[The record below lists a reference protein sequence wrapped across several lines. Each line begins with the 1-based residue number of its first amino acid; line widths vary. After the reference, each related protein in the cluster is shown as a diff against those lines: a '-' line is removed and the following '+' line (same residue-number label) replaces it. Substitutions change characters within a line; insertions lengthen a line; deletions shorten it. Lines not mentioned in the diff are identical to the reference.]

1 METNTTKIQKW
12 RSMASN
18 TPGRTPPGG
27 SGTSG
32 TAGPPSPL
40 VSRRGRGTPRR
51 LPSIRSPR
59 DLTLG
64 GVPKKTFTPNIPVR
78 KERNK
83 NGESSTSKPS
93 EQRGKSAKRGEE
105 RGRGRGGRGRGRGR
119 GDVIRTHSIF
129 EEGPAGRQIR
139 RGGGGGGGGGSYGPS
154 DMPAP
159 VYKAGTRTDIP
170 ENKED
175 TKKILKALQRDDF
188 VSDLGYK
195 ETEKSLLPV
204 QVPLVSTGSL
214 IKHREEEEMDTDTK
228 PEVKVKS
235 EPVEDV
241 EMEDLTE
248 PGVSTAPV
256 KAEPAQVKPEVGRG
270 KRVTCAE
277 LFCSKAGNDGEM
289 LFFQLPDT
297 LPILPPSRDDD
308 GRREVKKEEG
318 KVKQE
323 KEEDKPAGELPSVLP
338 NMAEGYIGK
347 LQVLKSG
354 RTRLVL
360 GDVALDVNMGSHCS
374 FHQELVSVRHDAEAQ
389 TGDMTILGP
398 VKHRLV
404 CTPDFNTLLKLS

>member
-1 METNTTKIQKW
+1 
-12 RSMASN
+12 MASN
-18 TPGRTPPGG
+18 KDGPGRPAPGASGASGNVTP
-27 SGTSG
+27 S
-32 TAGPPSPL
+32 SPL
-40 VSRRGRGTPRR
+40 VARRGRGAPRR

-83 NGESSTSKPS
+83 NGESSTSKQS
-93 EQRGKSAKRGEE
+93 EQKGKSSKRGEE

-119 GDVIRTHSIF
+119 GGDVIRTHSIF
-129 EEGPAGRQIR
+129 EEGPAGRQVR
-139 RGGGGGGGGGSYGPS
+139 RGGGGGGGSYGSS

-159 VYKAGTRTDIP
+159 VFKAGSRTDIP

-188 VSDLGYK
+188 VSDIGYR

-204 QVPLVSTGSL
+204 QVPLVTTGSL
-214 IKHREEEEMDTDTK
+214 VKHKEEEEMETDVKTDTK
-228 PEVKVKS
+228 VKPET
-235 EPVEDV
+235 EDDV
-241 EMEDLTE
+241 EMEDLTK
-248 PGVSTAPV
+248 PSVPTAPV
-256 KAEPAQVKPEVGRG
+256 KAQSARVKSEVGQG

-277 LFCSKAGNDGEM
+277 LFCSKAGNDSEM

-297 LPILPPSRDDD
+297 LPILPPSQDDD
-308 GRREVKKEEG
+308 GRREVKKEDG
-318 KVKQE
+318 KTKQE
-323 KEEDKPAGELPSVLP
+323 KEEDKAGGELSSVLP
-338 NMAEGYIGK
+338 NMSEGYIGK

-360 GDVALDVNMGSHCS
+360 GHVALDVNMGSHCS
-374 FHQELVSVRHDAEAQ
+374 FHQELVSVRHNTEAQ

>member
-1 METNTTKIQKW
+1 
-12 RSMASN
+12 MASN
-18 TPGRTPPGG
+18 KDGAGRPTPGA

-32 TAGPPSPL
+32 NATPSSPL
-40 VSRRGRGTPRR
+40 VARRGRGAPRR

-83 NGESSTSKPS
+83 NGESSTSKP
-93 EQRGKSAKRGEE
+93 EQKGKSSKRGEE

-129 EEGPAGRQIR
+129 EDGPAGRQVR
-139 RGGGGGGGGGSYGPS
+139 RGGGGGGGSYGPS

-159 VYKAGTRTDIP
+159 VFKAGSRTDIP

-188 VSDLGYK
+188 VSDMGYK

-204 QVPLVSTGSL
+204 QVPLVTTGSL
-214 IKHREEEEMDTDTK
+214 IKHKEEEEMETD
-228 PEVKVKS
+228 VKTNINVKS
-235 EPVEDV
+235 EPVDDV

-248 PGVSTAPV
+248 PSVSTAPV
-256 KAEPAQVKPEVGRG
+256 KAAPSRVKSEVGRG
-270 KRVTCAE
+270 KRVTCSE

-308 GRREVKKEEG
+308 VRREVKKEEE
-318 KVKQE
+318 KIKQE
-323 KEEDKPAGELPSVLP
+323 KEEDKAEVASVLP
-338 NMAEGYIGK
+338 NMSEGYIGK

-374 FHQELVSVRHDAEAQ
+374 FHQELVSVRHNAEEQ

-398 VKHRLV
+398 VNHRLV
-404 CTPDFNTLLKLS
+404 CTPDFNSLLKLS

>member
-1 METNTTKIQKW
+1 
-12 RSMASN
+12 MASN
-18 TPGRTPPGG
+18 KDGAGRPAPDA

-32 TAGPPSPL
+32 NVTPSSPL
-40 VSRRGRGTPRR
+40 VARRGRGAPGGYR
-51 LPSIRSPR
+51 PSA
-59 DLTLG
+59 
-64 GVPKKTFTPNIPVR
+64 KTFTPNIPVR

-83 NGESSTSKPS
+83 NGESSTSKQS
-93 EQRGKSAKRGEE
+93 EQKGKSSKRGEE

-119 GDVIRTHSIF
+119 GGDVIRTHSIF
-129 EEGPAGRQIR
+129 EEGPAGRQVR
-139 RGGGGGGGGGSYGPS
+139 RGGGGGGGSS
-154 DMPAP
+154 SMPAP
-159 VYKAGTRTDIP
+159 VFKAGSRTDIP

-188 VSDLGYK
+188 VSDIGYR

-204 QVPLVSTGSL
+204 QVPLVTTGSL
-214 IKHREEEEMDTDTK
+214 VKHKEEEEMETDVKTDIKVK
-228 PEVKVKS
+228 PETGD
-235 EPVEDV
+235 DV
-241 EMEDLTE
+241 EMEDLTK

-256 KAEPAQVKPEVGRG
+256 KASVRVKSEVGQG

-297 LPILPPSRDDD
+297 LPILPPSQDDD
-308 GRREVKKEEG
+308 GRREVKKEDG
-318 KVKQE
+318 KTKQE
-323 KEEDKPAGELPSVLP
+323 KEEDKAGGELPSVLP
-338 NMAEGYIGK
+338 NMSEGYIGK

-374 FHQELVSVRHDAEAQ
+374 FHQELVSVRHNTEAQ

-398 VKHRLV
+398 VKHKLV

>member
-1 METNTTKIQKW
+1 
-12 RSMASN
+12 MASN
-18 TPGRTPPGG
+18 PPGRTPPGG

-83 NGESSTSKPS
+83 NG
-93 EQRGKSAKRGEE
+93 
-105 RGRGRGGRGRGRGR
+105 
-119 GDVIRTHSIF
+119 THSIF

-214 IKHREEEEMDTDTK
+214 VKHREEEEMDTDTK
-228 PEVKVKS
+228 PEVKVVKS

-270 KRVTCAE
+270 KRVSCAE